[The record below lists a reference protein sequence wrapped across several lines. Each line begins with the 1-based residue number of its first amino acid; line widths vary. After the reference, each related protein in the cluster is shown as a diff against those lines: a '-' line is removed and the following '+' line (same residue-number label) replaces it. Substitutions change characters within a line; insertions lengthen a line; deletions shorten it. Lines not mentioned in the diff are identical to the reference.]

1 MKGPDVPGLLY
12 VHTPVR
18 IRQEGVW
25 TLRVH
30 LWLEGSCSP
39 ADHLFLVLK
48 IPTSSPMS
56 GGGEAEVTPNDQG
69 TGNRG
74 SESESQR
81 QTEQEKDASL
91 TPEFAT

>member
-56 GGGEAEVTPNDQG
+56 GWGGGRSNP
-69 TGNRG
+69 
-74 SESESQR
+74 
-81 QTEQEKDASL
+81 K
-91 TPEFAT
+91 